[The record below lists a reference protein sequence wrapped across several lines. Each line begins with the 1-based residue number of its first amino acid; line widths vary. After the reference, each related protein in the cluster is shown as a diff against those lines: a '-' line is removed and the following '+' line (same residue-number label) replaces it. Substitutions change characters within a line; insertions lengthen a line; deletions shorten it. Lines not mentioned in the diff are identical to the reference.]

1 VKIDSR
7 IRIVAIML
15 IVGRA
20 LQSSVPRLAESMVAR
35 FIPRA
40 PSHAKNCSLLTGSR
54 GRALRVGVGVSTKT
68 PSGKHGNH
76 TLCALLTSY
85 MYEHMSDIHHLK
97 ITLRLGSCILW
108 KWNIVL
114 VDLAPL
120 PSTSSKSSG
129 DAELS
134 IGDQSVTMDGEK
146 GLTEIM

>member
-1 VKIDSR
+1 
-7 IRIVAIML
+7 
-15 IVGRA
+15 
-20 LQSSVPRLAESMVAR
+20 
-35 FIPRA
+35 
-40 PSHAKNCSLLTGSR
+40 
-54 GRALRVGVGVSTKT
+54 
-68 PSGKHGNH
+68 
-76 TLCALLTSY
+76 
-85 MYEHMSDIHHLK
+85 
-97 ITLRLGSCILW
+97 LW